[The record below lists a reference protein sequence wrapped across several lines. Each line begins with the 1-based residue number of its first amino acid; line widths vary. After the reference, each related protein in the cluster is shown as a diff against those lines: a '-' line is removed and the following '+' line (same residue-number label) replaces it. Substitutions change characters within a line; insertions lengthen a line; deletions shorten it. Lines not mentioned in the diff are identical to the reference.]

1 MPIYKGIE
9 IDESL
14 AGIIR
19 FMQSVE
25 DYREELGKLQ
35 GAWDILTLL
44 GQLTGA
50 AADMSGTREAFQ
62 KLTGELLNHLGR
74 EIQHK
79 AVTDLRAKTQ
89 IGIDILV
96 RNLFERTADIGFL
109 SADDDIREF
118 LMDPEAGREALQ
130 KRFRQYVDKYSVYA
144 DIVLFDAADQI
155 QARLVEH
162 PAERSQHPVLQQAR
176 VTAKSYVEYFGEADF
191 LPAGQQLIYA
201 FRVESSQGVFLGTLA
216 LVFRLD
222 NEMAGVFANLLGEHS
237 SSLLATISADGRV
250 VASSSPIQLPAGTQ
264 LSPSLMQAKGGL
276 IRFAGRE
283 YLAVACPAHGYQG
296 YPGPGWLGLGLVPVE
311 FAFESDDVSLLG
323 HIDPLALAEVK
334 RHPGLFSEALR
345 QIPQQAERI
354 QEDLNR
360 SVWNGSVR
368 QVDSTQGNAAF
379 AKTLLWEISNTGRK
393 TQAVFEQS
401 IGNLHQTVVAE
412 LLQSCLSRAAFAI
425 DVMDRNL
432 YERANDCRW
441 WALNATFRR
450 VLAAGNVGAQDA
462 AGCAET
468 LSYINGLYTVYDNL
482 ILFDA
487 QGMVIASSRPDAS
500 ALPGSRL
507 HEEWAGRCLA
517 LGSAQGYVVSNFAG
531 SALYG
536 GRATYIYAAAVRHPD
551 DSRVIGGIGVVFDGE
566 PQFRAMLGDALPL
579 DSAGQPVAGA
589 FALFVQRDGQIVA
602 TSDRRF
608 GIGQHFPLTAMQLA
622 LAQGEQS
629 SSLLAF
635 EGEYYALGSA
645 MSAGYREYKTSDGYV
660 EDLLALCAVPLGAI
674 TGDQA
679 EPPRKA
685 GVGSSTGGAR
695 RAGNGSDT
703 LEIAS
708 FYVGQQWI
716 GMPAGDV
723 VEAIDANGITST
735 LGNNNDLLAGVK
747 MYRGQLISVVNLHR
761 LMSRLDSVERTRQI
775 VVIRTRNKICLGL
788 LVDALGEIPEV
799 ARTEIQPMGN
809 IGAGPDALI
818 IGVVNGLGPEDDR
831 HRMLSVLAT
840 ERLCQRLVCQCP
852 PDQALLLRDNLLKA

>member
-1 MPIYKGIE
+1 MPVYKGIE

-19 FMQSVE
+19 FMQGVE

-62 KLTGELLNHLGR
+62 RLTGALLNHLGR
-74 EIQHK
+74 ETQHK

-118 LMDPEAGREALQ
+118 LTNPESGREALQ
-130 KRFRQYVDKYSVYA
+130 KRFRQYVEKYSVYS
-144 DIVLFDAADQI
+144 DIVLFDATDTI
-155 QARLVEH
+155 QARLEAH
-162 PAERSQHPVLQQAR
+162 PAERSELPVLGRAR
-176 VTAKSYVEYFGEADF
+176 TTTGSFVEYFGEADF

-201 FRVESSQGVFLGTLA
+201 FRVESRQGAYLGTLA

-237 SSLLATISADGRV
+237 SSLLATVSADGRV

-264 LSPSLMQAKGGL
+264 LSPSVLQAKGGL

-283 YLAVACPAHGYQG
+283 YLALTCPAHGYQG

-311 FAFESDDVSLLG
+311 FAFESDDVALLG
-323 HIDPLALAEVK
+323 HIDPLALAAVK

-393 TQAVFEQS
+393 TQAVFEHS

-412 LLQSCLSRAAFAI
+412 LLQSSLSRAAFAI

-441 WALNATFRR
+441 WGLNATFRR
-450 VLAAGNVGAQDA
+450 VLAAGSVSAQDA
-462 AGCAET
+462 ACCAET
-468 LSYINGLYTVYDNL
+468 LGYINGLYTVYDNL

-487 QGMVIASSRPDAS
+487 QGMVVASSRPDGG
-500 ALPGSRL
+500 ALQGARL
-507 HEEWAGRCLA
+507 QEEWVGRCLG
-517 LGSAQGYVVSNFAG
+517 LGSAQGYVVSNFAA
-531 SALYG
+531 SSLYG

-551 DSRVIGGIGVVFDGE
+551 DSRVVGGIGVVFDGE
-566 PQFRAMLGDALPL
+566 PQFRAMLSDALPL
-579 DSAGQPVAGA
+579 NPAGQPVAGA

-602 TSDRRF
+602 ASDRRF
-608 GIGQHFPLTAMQLA
+608 AIGQRFPLTAMQLA
-622 LAQGEQS
+622 LGRGQRS

-635 EGEYYALGSA
+635 DGQYYALGSA
-645 MSAGYREYKTSDGYV
+645 LSAGYREYKTSDGYV
-660 EDLLALCAVPLGAI
+660 ENLLALCAFPLGAVA
-674 TGDQA
+674 GEMA
-679 EPPRKA
+679 EAPRKVSA
-685 GVGSSTGGAR
+685 GTSIGGTRRVGS
-695 RAGNGSDT
+695 GSDT
-703 LEIAS
+703 VEIAS
-708 FYVGQQWI
+708 FYVGQQWLGI
-716 GMPAGDV
+716 PAGDV
-723 VEAIDANGITST
+723 VEAIDATGITST
-735 LGNNNDLLAGVK
+735 LGNNNDLTAGVK
-747 MYRGQLISVVNLHR
+747 MYRGKLISVVNLQR
-761 LMSRLDSVERTRQI
+761 LMSRLDSAERTRQI
-775 VVIRTRNKICLGL
+775 VVVRTHHKICLGL

-799 ARTEIQPMGN
+799 ARDEIQPLAN
-809 IGAGPDALI
+809 IGAGPGALLV
-818 IGVVNGLGPEDDR
+818 GVVNGLGPDGDR
-831 HRMLSVLAT
+831 HRMLSVLST
-840 ERLCQRLVCQCP
+840 ERLCQRLQCRCP
-852 PDQALLLRDNLLKA
+852 SEPALLSRASLPGA